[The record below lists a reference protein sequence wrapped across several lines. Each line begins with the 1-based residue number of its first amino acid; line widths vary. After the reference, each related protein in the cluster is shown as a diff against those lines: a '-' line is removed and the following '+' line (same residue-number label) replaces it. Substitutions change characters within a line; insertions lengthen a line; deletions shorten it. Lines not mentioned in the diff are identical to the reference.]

1 VLLPPR
7 LECNL
12 VFDWLCEPSRNAMR
26 KRLGYFHS
34 GRGEKGKRRS
44 NHEGAG
50 VVVES
55 SVFWRGQ
62 ITITPIGQRSPWVM
76 WSDWQ

>member
-1 VLLPPR
+1 MVSFWVLLPPR
-7 LECNL
+7 LQSNL
-12 VFDWLCEPSRNAMR
+12 AFDWLCEPLRKEVR
-26 KRLGYFHS
+26 KRLSYFHS
-34 GRGEKGKRRS
+34 GRGKKSKKRS

-62 ITITPIGQRSPWVM
+62 IAITPSG
-76 WSDWQ
+76 